1 MFQMM
6 YNNLPSS
13 PFRKVENR
21 IMVDNGR
28 KKHNMKKHIVC
39 DIPNNKY
46 IVAMETELMKTQK
59 NIENNNYNK
68 NDKKTIEILKEAL
81 VQVFTNDR
89 FMVNQLK
96 KMNTMDTNNEYDLK
110 RALEN
115 IKQLNIIC
123 ESIYTDE

>member
-1 MFQMM
+1 MVGGEPPVDRSWM
-6 YNNLPSS
+6 YLQNSNS
-13 PFRKVENR
+13 PEIYYCLNKKKPDILFLQEALQRNDSDY
-21 IMVDNGR
+21 DN
-28 KKHNMKKHIVC
+28 
-39 DIPNNKY
+39 D
-46 IVAMETELMKTQK
+46 
-59 NIENNNYNK
+59 
-68 NDKKTIEILKEAL
+68 IEILKEAL

-96 KMNTMDTNNEYDLK
+96 RMNTMDTNNEYDLK